1 MKRNQDY
8 HLCRSLGLVHVPRPS
23 NVWAVNWVYL
33 VFYQIPK
40 YHYET
45 RPPMAD
51 WCNTFLVLI
60 CQRAHS
66 KPSTHFLTN
75 AFLIQAAPSFTDPSA
90 LYFVK
95 LMLTV
100 FLLATSLYLSNLRP
114 SYFFAQSAVVFHYG
128 FHSRICRIF
137 DKWIPDRLF
146 IAMMTRGRDEVISGL
161 CDKLRKRR
169 KRNQS
174 LDFYHLTLSTLI
186 QINDIHPTHFFGQ
199 RI

>member
-1 MKRNQDY
+1 MD
-8 HLCRSLGLVHVPRPS
+8 
-23 NVWAVNWVYL
+23 
-33 VFYQIPK
+33 
-40 YHYET
+40 
-45 RPPMAD
+45 D
-51 WCNTFLVLI
+51 WCNTFLALI
-60 CQRAHS
+60 CQIAHS
-66 KPSTHFLTN
+66 EPPTHSLTN

-100 FLLATSLYLSNLRP
+100 FLLATSLYLSNLHP

-199 RI
+199 RIWSENKILKEGKLWNRETQKGENRDRVTCGNFATLLFSLSH

>member
-1 MKRNQDY
+1 MRQD
-8 HLCRSLGLVHVPRPS
+8 
-23 NVWAVNWVYL
+23 
-33 VFYQIPK
+33 
-40 YHYET
+40 
-45 RPPMAD
+45 PPMAD

-137 DKWIPDRLF
+137 DKWIPDLLF

-174 LDFYHLTLSTLI
+174 LDFYHLTLSTIIKKMTFTKLI
-186 QINDIHPTHFFGQ
+186 SLVNEDEV
-199 RI
+199 RIKYSRKGNYETGKPKKEKTEVK